1 MDSCSALALL
11 AGCSGPVWETVD
23 DQQPQTP
30 VAVWQEEAFEI
41 RTARPEGAEL
51 VEETDGLSLY
61 RVAET
66 GLEIE
71 QRVFL
76 AWDKAAAVRL
86 LTGQEAETLT
96 VLRPPASVC
105 PRLNLPGM
113 TPTPAASAGRT

>member
-1 MDSCSALALL
+1 MKYWILVLALALL

-41 RTARPEGAEL
+41 RTALPEGTEL

-86 LTGQEAETLT
+86 LTGAGGRDADHFGDHP
-96 VLRPPASVC
+96 LRSA
-105 PRLNLPGM
+105 PG
-113 TPTPAASAGRT
+113 SICLV